1 MEFKKLKISD
11 WRQFNEVNIDFH
23 NKVTVITGSNG
34 AGKSTVL
41 RVLAKHFSWNCDFL
55 AMPFYD
61 EDKGVSVF
69 TNTRQS
75 NSSTDINYK
84 IGEIEYSNK
93 STSSLYIKK
102 HPKNINYDITIENI
116 NRNIKGLFI
125 HSHRASNN
133 YKITSD
139 IPTGVINAEN
149 SYENH
154 LEAYKKHLEDSSFN
168 GNPTV
173 EMKKSLLSMAA
184 LGVGNSYIKKNKKSE
199 KTFIS
204 FIEILKITLP
214 KNIGFRNIRF
224 EVPDVI
230 FETDSGDFILD
241 SASGGIMSIIDISW
255 QILLYSQNTDLFT
268 VLIDEPEN
276 HLHPTMQRSLLNDL
290 TKAFPNVQFVIVT
303 HSPFMISSVKDSN
316 VYALKYDCSN
326 KVNSYKLD
334 LKEKASTA
342 NKILRDVLGV
352 SITIP
357 QWAEDELDKICSR
370 LTTEDIN
377 ENSLNELRTSLDKAG
392 LSEFYPE
399 ALYHIVGGKKND

>member
-1 MEFKKLKISD
+1 
-11 WRQFNEVNIDFH
+11 
-23 NKVTVITGSNG
+23 
-34 AGKSTVL
+34 VL
-41 RVLAKHFSWNCDFL
+41 RILAKHFLWNCDFL

-61 EDKGVSVF
+61 EDKGINVF
-69 TNTRQS
+69 TNTGKS
-75 NSSTDINYK
+75 NSSTDIKHK
-84 IGEIEYSNK
+84 IGEVDYSDELASSIYIEEN
-93 STSSLYIKK
+93 
-102 HPKNINYDITIENI
+102 PKTINYDINIENI

-133 YKITSD
+133 YKMTSD

-149 SYENH
+149 SYKNH
-154 LEAYKKHLEDSSFN
+154 LRAYKQHIEDSSFN

-199 KTFIS
+199 KTFTS

-255 QILLYSQNTDLFT
+255 QILLYSQDVNRFT
-268 VLIDEPEN
+268 ALIDEPEN

-290 TKAFPNVQFVIVT
+290 TKAFPNVQFIVVT
-303 HSPFMISSVKDSN
+303 HSPFIISSVKDSN
-316 VYALKYDCSN
+316 VYALKHDDSN

-334 LKEKASTA
+334 LEEKASTA

-370 LTTEDIN
+370 ISTQEIN
-377 ENSLNELRTSLDKAG
+377 ENSLNELRTSLDEAG
-392 LSEFYPE
+392 LGDFYPE